1 MFNLAFIKVNNSTNP
16 IQIIMKI
23 KSVNHDIDI
32 SCDAVAVVTKANP
45 MARDRVRENV
55 DARRIVY
62 KVCREML
69 NLTYIRIARYFDK
82 NHASV
87 LHGLKHFD
95 ALFETDR
102 DFRNNYNAVV
112 EVIGSVEF
120 DSNIIDSQ
128 DILVD
133 YVNLKSETMDI
144 KQKYEM
150 LLRSLNI
157 KVEEK
162 VDALLMPIHNDLLH
176 KIIQDDN
183 CSRDFQK
190 TLGQILQVKIK
201 NTNLTF

>member
-32 SCDAVAVVTKANP
+32 ICDAVAVVTKANP

-150 LLRSLNI
+150 LLRSLSI

-176 KIIQDDN
+176 KLIQDDN
-183 CSRDFQK
+183 CSRDLKK
-190 TLGQILQVKIK
+190 TLGNVLQIKIK